1 MLFGGLESL
10 TIGWLPTFMLSAKNA
25 KKRPT
30 IVEIKK
36 EERKETS
43 LSSLLC
49 VLCSITLCVES
60 SMIPPSSEP
69 TGSSNGV
76 SGWTKDPD
84 R

>member
-49 VLCSITLCVES
+49 VLCAVFHNIVCRVINDS
-60 SMIPPSSEP
+60 SKLRTNRLLEWRFWVDE
-69 TGSSNGV
+69 GS
-76 SGWTKDPD
+76 
-84 R
+84 